1 MHVDS
6 GWRHNEQPSE
16 AAGVTRRETLESR
29 AHYMHDA
36 GPPRTSAAP
45 ARSKQFI
52 RNRSE
57 SENELQ
63 KKFGRLELD

>member
-1 MHVDS
+1 
-6 GWRHNEQPSE
+6 
-16 AAGVTRRETLESR
+16 
-29 AHYMHDA
+29 MHDA
-36 GPPRTSAAP
+36 GPPKTSAAP
-45 ARSKQFI
+45 ARSQQFI